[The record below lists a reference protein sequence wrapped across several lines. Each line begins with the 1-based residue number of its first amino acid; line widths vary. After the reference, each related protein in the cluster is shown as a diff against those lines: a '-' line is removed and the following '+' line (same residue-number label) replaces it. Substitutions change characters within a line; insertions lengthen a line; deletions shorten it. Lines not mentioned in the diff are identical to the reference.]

1 MASRPHAIGPVP
13 GGGTPHAGWVQDDPE
28 HHNRVPPR
36 VDSDGK
42 LHVTGSTRVYLVEDH
57 RKREWAEHRYHRF
70 DLSQRELTFT
80 LDVSRVP
87 CGCIACVYFV
97 AMKDPASSKS
107 NYCDMATYLDPGI
120 DDGVCMEFDIL
131 EASNNAFGSNLHTQ
145 VGEGHDNTCNS
156 WGCLNRLGPESDHS
170 EDRRA
175 YGPNAGFTI
184 DTSRPFG
191 VRVWEDGDEGPAGAP
206 NIQLS
211 QGDRSVVPFDR
222 RRAGNPAANGLPASA
237 MRVAASMRGKLALVV
252 SLWQVAQPNDNAWLD
267 GDGCSRCALD
277 SATFAIS
284 GLDVGI
290 ESPPPPPSPAPPPFD
305 CSSLSTRRRSESFC
319 IKLHPPC
326 EGYYTQ
332 NSKTFKTKLCLQ
344 GADATSCVASTSFG
358 CPPPSPPLPA
368 LPLPLSP
375 PPRFTWM
382 VVLTPQPPQP
392 PPPPPV
398 SSPPTTLPPPSPPQP
413 PPRSSPLPPLPEGV
427 ATQAASSPNDDFLVS
442 SFMAAAVFTA
452 WMVIVRCRAG
462 AFCQCSLRSRGGDEQ
477 PRVRHSKLKKKKKKK
492 KTKKAEGG
500 ATVEI
505 VVYGDDTVT
514 ITGPE
519 GL

>member
-1 MASRPHAIGPVP
+1 MTTRPHTIGPVP
-13 GGGTPHAGWVQDDPE
+13 GGGTPLAGWAQDDPE

-36 VDSDGK
+36 MDSDGK

-57 RKREWAEHRYHRF
+57 RKQEWGEHRYHRF
-70 DLSQRELTFT
+70 DLSQRELKFT

-87 CGCIACVYFV
+87 CGCIACVYLV
-97 AMKDPASSKS
+97 AMKDPAKGKS

-120 DDGVCMEFDIL
+120 GDGVCMEFDIL

-156 WGCLNRLGPESDHS
+156 WGCLNRLGPESDHA

-191 VRVWEDGDEGPAGAP
+191 VRVWEAGDEQPGAL

-211 QGDRSVVPFDR
+211 QGDRTVVPFDR
-222 RRAGNPAANGLPASA
+222 RRAGNPAHNGLPASA

-252 SLWQVAQPNDNAWLD
+252 SLWQVEQQNDNAWLD

-277 SATFAIS
+277 SATFSIAD
-284 GLDVGI
+284 LDVGI

-305 CSSLSTRRRSESFC
+305 CSSLATRRRSETFC

-326 EGYYTQ
+326 DGFFTQ
-332 NSKTFKTKLCLQ
+332 NAKTFKTKLCLQ
-344 GADATSCVASTSFG
+344 GADATSCVASASFS
-358 CPPPSPPLPA
+358 CPPPSPPLLDPPA
-368 LPLPLSP
+368 LPLPLPP
-375 PPRFTWM
+375 PPRFAWM
-382 VVLTPQPPQP
+382 VLTPQPPQSPPPSSPVTSPPTALPSP
-392 PPPPPV
+392 PPPPP
-398 SSPPTTLPPPSPPQP
+398 PPHPPPV
-413 PPRSSPLPPLPEGV
+413 SPLSPIPGRV
-427 ATQAASSPNDDFLVS
+427 TSQAAMSPNDDFLVS
-442 SFMAAAVFTA
+442 SFMAAAIFVA
-452 WMVIVRCRAG
+452 WMLFVHCRVG
-462 AFCQCSLRSRGGDEQ
+462 VFCQCRPRRQGRRGNDER

-492 KTKKAEGG
+492 AEGD

-505 VVYGDDTVT
+505 VVYGVDEAT
-514 ITGPE
+514 
-519 GL
+519 